1 MTNKYNRMLYYR
13 EQMIPS
19 FIILLLYIR
28 EIVPLKSELCHRKQ
42 KSHLHLFLG
51 KVGLVSPN
59 S

>member
-1 MTNKYNRMLYYR
+1 MYYR